1 MVNETRDFGLATLL
15 TVVGLAVMLWGVS
28 LNNGTAFNEPMIV
41 GGVVVAA
48 GIGLITVAVM
58 RLEGSAEAH

>member
-28 LNNGTAFNEPMIV
+28 LNNGTAFYGPMIA
-41 GGVVVAA
+41 GGLVVAV
-48 GIGLITVAVM
+48 GIGIILVSIM
-58 RLEGSAEAH
+58 RLEEPAEAH